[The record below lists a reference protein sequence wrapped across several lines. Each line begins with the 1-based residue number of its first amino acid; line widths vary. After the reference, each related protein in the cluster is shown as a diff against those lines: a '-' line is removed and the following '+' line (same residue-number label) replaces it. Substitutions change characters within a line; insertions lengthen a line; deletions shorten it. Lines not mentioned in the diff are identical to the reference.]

1 MPIRSF
7 GTSIC
12 RWRTL
17 RSVKKKSWWI
27 RRCHWWRKLWVRAF
41 VLQLKLS
48 VPAHRYFGLQWDHP
62 MLGGFAG
69 IEHLSKTV
77 VPVLVHRAGADILLP
92 DRDKRM

>member
-1 MPIRSF
+1 
-7 GTSIC
+7 
-12 RWRTL
+12 
-17 RSVKKKSWWI
+17 
-27 RRCHWWRKLWVRAF
+27 
-41 VLQLKLS
+41 LQLKLS